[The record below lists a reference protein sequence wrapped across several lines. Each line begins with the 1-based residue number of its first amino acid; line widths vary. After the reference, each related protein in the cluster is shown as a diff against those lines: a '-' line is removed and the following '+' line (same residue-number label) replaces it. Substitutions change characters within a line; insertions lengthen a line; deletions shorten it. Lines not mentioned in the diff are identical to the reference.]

1 MASRLFNAKAQRRKA
16 ELSRQRQRLFS
27 FLSGRDASPYLLKF
41 LSINIVSAF
50 FAPLRLCIIFLA
62 RYPSRSTLYA
72 LRFTLCSCLLLVLAL
87 AACTSTPRANPDQP
101 EEHLITV
108 QAHQLW
114 QPSGIFA
121 NQGNIIHCVST
132 GQWSDSFAEYD
143 ADGNPDTIKTH
154 LGVSAPA
161 SGLLMRLGDNT
172 NMVYFIGQETNVTAG
187 SSGELKFR
195 NNFSLS
201 LGMRGELK
209 VRVTVASDTDSD
221 NISDYEEIHTWKT
234 NPLRADS
241 DGDSFSDQDEINDRP
256 SHLTVPADTDP

>member
-1 MASRLFNAKAQRRKA
+1 MMGIYRLIDSLIHRF
-16 ELSRQRQRLFS
+16 
-27 FLSGRDASPYLLKF
+27 
-41 LSINIVSAF
+41 VAF
-50 FAPLRLCIIFLA
+50 GAVGMLGLAFAG
-62 RYPSRSTLYA
+62 
-72 LRFTLCSCLLLVLAL
+72 
-87 AACTSTPRANPDQP
+87 CTTPRANPDRP

-108 QAHQLW
+108 QASQLW

-121 NQGNIIHCVST
+121 NRGDIIHCVAT
-132 GQWSDSFAEYD
+132 GQWNDSFAEYG

-161 SGLLMRLGDNT
+161 SGLLMRLGDQT

-209 VRVTVASDTDSD
+209 VRVTVAPDTDGD
-221 NISDYEEIHTWKT
+221 NVSDYEEIHTWKT

-241 DGDSFSDQDEINDRP
+241 DGDGFSDLEEINDRQYRP
-256 SHLTVPADTDP
+256 TVPADVE